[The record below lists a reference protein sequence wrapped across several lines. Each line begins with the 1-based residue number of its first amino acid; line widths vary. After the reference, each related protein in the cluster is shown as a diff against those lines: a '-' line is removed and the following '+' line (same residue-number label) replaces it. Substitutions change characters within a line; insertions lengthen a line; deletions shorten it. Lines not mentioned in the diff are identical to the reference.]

1 VDSAD
6 DAGRDVVWLRGTT
19 PRGGRRAEPLT
30 LPRIVGAAVAELD
43 AHGAERLTMRRLAQR
58 LEVTSTA
65 LYWYVATKDD
75 LLDLALDEVLGEVPI
90 PDADDP
96 RAAVQALLGE
106 WRAVLLAHPWSPGL
120 LGRPLLGPNMLARTE
135 FLQATL
141 TRAGLSGV
149 DQAAAGSLL
158 SQFVIGAAV
167 TESTW
172 RRAHDPA
179 VLRRVREHVAAQ
191 EDRYPTLSGSGFV
204 DRSRWTEDEL
214 FALGLARVLD
224 AVLG

>member
-1 VDSAD
+1 MDPAD
-6 DAGRDVVWLRGTT
+6 DGGRDVVWLRGIT
-19 PRGGRRAEPLT
+19 PRGSRRAEPLT
-30 LPRIVGAAVAELD
+30 LARIVAVAVAELD
-43 AHGAERLTMRRLAQR
+43 VHGAERLTMRRLAQR

-65 LYWYVATKDD
+65 LYWHVATKDD

-96 RAAVQALLGE
+96 RAAVRALLGD
-106 WRAVLLAHPWSPGL
+106 WRAVLLAHPWSPAL

-141 TRAGLSGV
+141 TRAGLAGR
-149 DQAAAGSLL
+149 DLAAAGSLL

-172 RRAHDPA
+172 RRAQDPTA
-179 VLRRVREHVAAQ
+179 LSRVQEYLAARA
-191 EDRYPTLSGSGFV
+191 DLYPTLDGSGFV
-204 DRSRWTEDEL
+204 ERSRWTEDEL
-214 FALGLARVLD
+214 FALGLDRVLD
-224 AVLG
+224 TVLA